1 MNLFDTLDTRQIETE
16 RMPSD
21 EAFRANFLANRTP
34 AVFDDVASRLP
45 IVREWSFDHFASRL
59 DSIRVQRPAEDGLFH
74 YLGFERIPFSQFRES
89 LEANNQAYSFESL
102 IDPKEYRNRDDRGQ
116 TAHDERLPGF
126 ISMDRLYSSNL
137 WIGSGGNK
145 SLLHFDHVNS
155 LLIMVEGTKRF
166 LLFGPE
172 ETDKMYPHS
181 VLDIRSIKEG
191 RVLDSRVNADQID
204 LEKFPRLRGAKGLHG
219 ELQPGQALFI
229 PAGTWHYIE
238 SSGLNVAVNYFW
250 FDTPLRYWL
259 QRPLLDYLVKR
270 RIVVAIDQLR
280 KLRHGLERLTHRRAG
295 VSG

>member
-1 MNLFDTLDTRQIETE
+1 MNLFDALDTRPIETE

-21 EAFRANFLANRTP
+21 EDFRTNFLATRTP
-34 AVFDDVASRLP
+34 AVFEDIASRLP
-45 IVREWSFDHFASRL
+45 IAKEWSFDYFASRL
-59 DSIRVQRPAEDGLFH
+59 DTIRVQRPAEDGLFH
-74 YLGFERIPFSQFRES
+74 YLSFERMPFSQFREA
-89 LEANNQAYSFESL
+89 LETRNQAYSFESL
-102 IDPKEYRNRDDRGQ
+102 IDPKEYRKGGDRAQ
-116 TAHDERLPGF
+116 AVHDERLPGF

-137 WIGSGGNK
+137 WIGSGGNR

-172 ETDKMYPHS
+172 ETDKMYPYS
-181 VLDIRSIKEG
+181 VLDFRSIKEG
-191 RVLDSRVNADQID
+191 RVLDSRVNADHID
-204 LEKFPRLRGAKGLHG
+204 FERFPRLRDAKGLHG
-219 ELQPGQALFI
+219 ELRPGQALFI

-270 RIVVAIDQLR
+270 RIVVAIDQFR
-280 KLRHGLERLTHRRAG
+280 KLKHGVQRFAQRRAG
-295 VSG
+295 ISS